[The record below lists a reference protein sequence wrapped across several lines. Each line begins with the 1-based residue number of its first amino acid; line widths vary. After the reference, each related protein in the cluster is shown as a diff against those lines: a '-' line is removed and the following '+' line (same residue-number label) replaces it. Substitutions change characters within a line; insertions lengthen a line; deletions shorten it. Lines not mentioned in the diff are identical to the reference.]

1 MAITASEGGPQA
13 WKADDVRKD
22 DTWILRLTPEEV
34 DGFRTAMEHARKAN
48 KPLLDMEQA
57 DFPLPAA
64 SRLALERAIATTQ
77 GQWGMCLVKGF
88 PTDEW
93 TEPDLRMAYWGM
105 GLYMGVA
112 RPQNRASEVI
122 NDVRDAGGSYKT
134 PGGRGYN
141 TNAGL
146 DFHQDSCDV
155 VALICRRTAKSGGTS
170 KVMSSIALRDR
181 VRELRPDLLPV
192 LQDGEGWFHSFQ
204 GTQEPSSQPP
214 FYRCPIFG
222 GQVSPGSSEVFCA
235 RTNRKNTV
243 AAQRDFAEVP
253 RLTRPQ
259 VEALDLLDDIMPSD
273 EHCYSMELERG
284 DMQLL
289 NGFVTLHSRTEFE
302 DHDDGNPDAKRHLL
316 RLWLSVPTSQAL
328 PPAWAE
334 YWGDVRPGAVRGGVR
349 GSGITE
355 EFKTYERRQ
364 AGVMG
369 MPFKPWEPVV
379 TKDEMAKIL
388 AERTAVEVGR

>member
-1 MAITASEGGPQA
+1 MAIAAPGGPQA
-13 WKADDVRKD
+13 WKAEDVLKEN
-22 DTWILRLTPEEV
+22 TWILRMTPEEV
-34 DGFRTAMEHARKAN
+34 EGFRTAMEHARKVN
-48 KPLLDMEQA
+48 KPL
-57 DFPLPAA
+57 
-64 SRLALERAIATTQ
+64 AIATTQ
-77 GQWGMCLVKGF
+77 GRWGMCLVKGF

-93 TEPDLRMAYWGM
+93 TEPDLRVAYWGM

-122 NDVRDAGGSYKT
+122 NDVRDAGGSYKAR
-134 PGGRGYN
+134 GGRGYN

-155 VALICRRTAKSGGTS
+155 VSLLCRRTAKRGGTS
-170 KVMSSIALRDR
+170 KVMSSMALRDR
-181 VRELRPDLLPV
+181 VHELRPDLLPV
-192 LQDGEGWFHSFQ
+192 LEDGESWFHSFQ

-222 GQVSPGSSEVFCA
+222 GGQAAAAATGRPEVVFCA
-235 RTNRKNTV
+235 RTNRKNTA

-253 RLTRPQ
+253 RLTRRQ
-259 VEALDLLDDIMPSD
+259 EEALDLLDAIMPSD
-273 EHCYSMELERG
+273 AYCYSMELERG

-289 NGFVTLHSRTEFE
+289 NSFVTLHSRTGFE
-302 DHDDGNPDAKRHLL
+302 DHDDGGPDAKRHLL
-316 RLWLSVPTSQAL
+316 RLWVSVPTSQAL

-355 EFKTYERRQ
+355 AFKTYERRQ
-364 AGVMG
+364 ADVMG

-379 TKDEMAKIL
+379 AKDDMAKIL
-388 AERTAVEVGR
+388 AKRAAAAADH

>member
-1 MAITASEGGPQA
+1 MAITTPGTGPQA
-13 WKADDVRKD
+13 WKAEDVRTD
-22 DTWILRLTPEEV
+22 NTWILRLTPEEV
-34 DGFRTAMEHARKAN
+34 AGFRVAMEHARKAN
-48 KPLLDMEQA
+48 KPLLDMEKA

-64 SRLALERAIATTQ
+64 SCCALERAVATTQ
-77 GQWGMCLVKGF
+77 GRWGMCLVKGF

-93 TEPDLRMAYWGM
+93 TEPDLRVAYWGM
-105 GLYMGVA
+105 GLHMGVA

-141 TNAGL
+141 TSAAL

-155 VALICRRTAKSGGTS
+155 VALLCRRTAKAGGTS
-170 KVMSSIALRDR
+170 KVMSSLALRDR
-181 VRELRPDLLPV
+181 VRDLRPDLLPV
-192 LQDGEGWFHSFQ
+192 LADGAAWFHSFQ
-204 GTQEPSSQPP
+204 GTQEPNSQPP
-214 FYRCPIFG
+214 FTDGR
-222 GQVSPGSSEVFCA
+222 SELFCA
-235 RTNRKNTV
+235 RTNRKNTA

-253 RLTRPQ
+253 RLTREQ
-259 VEALDLLDDIMPSD
+259 EEALDLLDDIMPS
-273 EHCYSMELERG
+273 EEYCYSMELERG

-289 NGFVTLHSRTEFE
+289 NSFVTLHSRTGFE
-302 DHDDGNPDAKRHLL
+302 DHDDGGPDAKRHLL
-316 RLWLSVPTSQAL
+316 RLWLSIPTSQAL

-334 YWGDVRPGAVRGGVR
+334 YWGDVRAGAVRGGVR

-379 TKDEMAKIL
+379 TKDDMARIL
-388 AERTAVEVGR
+388 AGQAVAGH

>member
-1 MAITASEGGPQA
+1 MAIAAPEGPQA
-13 WKADDVRKD
+13 WKAEDVRGD
-22 DTWILRLTPEEV
+22 PTWILRLTPEEV
-34 DGFRTAMEHARKAN
+34 EGFRIAMEHARKAN

-57 DFPLPAA
+57 DFPLCGA
-64 SRLALERAIATTQ
+64 SRRALERAVATTQ
-77 GQWGMCLVKGF
+77 GRWGMCLVKGF

-93 TEPDLRMAYWGM
+93 AEADTRMAYWGM

-112 RPQNRASEVI
+112 RPQNRASEII
-122 NDVRDAGGSYKT
+122 NDVRDAGGSYKA

-141 TNAGL
+141 TNAAL

-155 VALICRRTAKSGGTS
+155 VALLCRRTAKSGGTS

-192 LQDGEGWFHSFQ
+192 LEDGEGWFHSFQ
-204 GTQEPSSQPP
+204 GTQEPNSQPP

-222 GQVSPGSSEVFCA
+222 GHVAGSSEVFCA
-235 RTNRKNTV
+235 RTNRKNTA

-259 VEALDLLDDIMPSD
+259 EEALDLLDEIMPSD

-289 NGFVTLHSRTEFE
+289 NSFVTLHSRTGFE
-302 DHDDGNPDAKRHLL
+302 DHDDGGPDAKRHLL
-316 RLWLSVPTSQAL
+316 RLWLSIPTSQVL
-328 PPAWAE
+328 PDAWAE
-334 YWGDVRPGAVRGGVR
+334 YWGDVRAGAVRGGVR

-364 AGVMG
+364 ADVMG
-369 MPFKPWEPVV
+369 MHFKPWEPVV
-379 TKDEMAKIL
+379 TKDDMAEIL
-388 AERTAVEVGR
+388 TKRATVEAEY